1 MATAAPSP
9 NSPLRPEDLLSD
21 SSEPPGLNQVSSEVT
36 SQLYTSLHLS
46 RQAEATARAQLYLA
60 STSSPPNEGIDSLA
74 QELSRS
80 LSVGLE
86 NNLKKKVRERC
97 VLEISRVLERLL
109 AFQVSLAVA

>member
-9 NSPLRPEDLLSD
+9 SSPLRPEDLLSD

-60 STSSPPNEGIDSLA
+60 PTSSPPNEGLDSLA

-86 NNLKKKVRERC
+86 NNLKKKVRE
-97 VLEISRVLERLL
+97 VRLGDL
-109 AFQVSLAVA
+109 SGVRKY

>member
-1 MATAAPSP
+1 MATAATGPS
-9 NSPLRPEDLLSD
+9 SPLGPEDLLRN

-60 STSSPPNEGIDSLA
+60 STSPPSEGLDSLA

-86 NNLKKKVRERC
+86 NNLKKKVRS
-97 VLEISRVLERLL
+97 VSRECSALRL
-109 AFQVSLAVA
+109 